1 MRRERDS
8 PPPRPETSV
17 PGCRRIAETHHVR
30 VCRTT
35 AEPGGFGQTAPS
47 ERRAPVGCRRD
58 RQGQE
63 AYDDDAA
70 PAPRPVR
77 RRENS
82 GRRSPL
88 ERPLLRKAS
97 GPVDFPNVPPC
108 RSVSSLLPGSRTH
121 PPHTAPPRE
130 VFPRIRGKSSRATN
144 PEVSPNDGPGGNR
157 GKLLP
162 GRVLGG
168 RQGLGRKHVGHGDWR
183 FRCVKLVL
191 TPVSVHAVQPK
202 ITPLDGASPGRQQSL
217 VGLVIQLHLLPPGSC
232 GLLLSPT

>member
-8 PPPRPETSV
+8 PPAPAGDFRTRLPKDRRDTPR
-17 PGCRRIAETHHVR
+17 AR

-70 PAPRPVR
+70 PAPRPAR

-88 ERPLLRKAS
+88 EGHLLRKAS

-121 PPHTAPPRE
+121 PPHALRPVRSFPKSEGSPLERQTPRCLRTTVPGEIE
-130 VFPRIRGKSSRATN
+130 VNSY
-144 PEVSPNDGPGGNR
+144 
-157 GKLLP
+157 
-162 GRVLGG
+162 LGG
-168 RQGLGRKHVGHGDWR
+168 SWGVVKAWDEHV
-183 FRCVKLVL
+183 LV
-191 TPVSVHAVQPK
+191 TVTGGFA
-202 ITPLDGASPGRQQSL
+202 A
-217 VGLVIQLHLLPPGSC
+217 
-232 GLLLSPT
+232 

>member
-1 MRRERDS
+1 MRRERET
-8 PPPRPETSV
+8 PHRPGRRLPETSV

-70 PAPRPVR
+70 PAPRPAR

-121 PPHTAPPRE
+121 PPHALRPVRSFPKSEGSPLERQTPRCLRTTVPGEIE
-130 VFPRIRGKSSRATN
+130 VNSY
-144 PEVSPNDGPGGNR
+144 
-157 GKLLP
+157 
-162 GRVLGG
+162 LGG
-168 RQGLGRKHVGHGDWR
+168 SWGVIKAWDEYV
-183 FRCVKLVL
+183 LV
-191 TPVSVHAVQPK
+191 TA
-202 ITPLDGASPGRQQSL
+202 TGGFAA
-217 VGLVIQLHLLPPGSC
+217 
-232 GLLLSPT
+232 